1 MHRIATWMKL
11 LQGSLIVD
19 RFLYGYLIPVAVAF
33 LLLAVGVYFALESV
47 PLLLDIAR
55 GETVVQQPEI
65 AVGQQL
71 FKDVLQTVLAVAA
84 LAIAAFGYG
93 TYKILSSQIEEKV
106 WKDTERRYQLTTA
119 YHRVSL
125 AYVYWLLYQT
135 TDERTESAR
144 IYLNAAINHTRRTY
158 NDHVSGSNRHD
169 AEFETLAC
177 QIVNNLAYYVS
188 EEHHKFGSVELRK
201 RAECLSFVAW
211 LEERIN
217 NHPAY
222 AHDYLDTVET
232 VRRRFSTTSDN

>member
-1 MHRIATWMKL
+1 M
-11 LQGSLIVD
+11 D

-33 LLLAVGVYFALESV
+33 LLLAVGMYFVIESI
-47 PLLLDIAR
+47 PTLFDIVR
-55 GETVVQQPEI
+55 GSPIVQQPET
-65 AVGQQL
+65 AVDRQI

-93 TYKILSSQIEEKV
+93 TYKILSAQIEEKV

-135 TDERTESAR
+135 ADERTESAR

-158 NDHVSGSNRHD
+158 NDHVSGSNRRD

-188 EEHHKFGSVELRK
+188 EEHHKFGSVERRK
-201 RAECLSFVAW
+201 RAECLSFMDW

-232 VRRRFSTTSDN
+232 VRKRFSSTSDN

>member
-1 MHRIATWMKL
+1 M
-11 LQGSLIVD
+11 D
-19 RFLYGYLIPVAVAF
+19 RFLYGYVLPFAVAF
-33 LLLAVGVYFALESV
+33 LLLAVGMYFVLESI
-47 PLLLDIAR
+47 PTLFDIVR
-55 GETVVQQPEI
+55 GAPSVQQPEI
-65 AVGQQL
+65 AVDQQV

-93 TYKILSSQIEEKV
+93 TYKILSSQIEAKV
-106 WKDTERRYQLTTA
+106 RKDTERRYQLTTA

-135 TDERTESAR
+135 ANERAETAR
-144 IYLNAAINHTRRTY
+144 VYLDTAINHTRRTY
-158 NDHVSGSNRHD
+158 DDHVSGSNRSD

-188 EEHHKFGSVELRK
+188 EQHYKFGNVDLRK
-201 RAECLSFVAW
+201 QAECLSFVDW

-222 AHDYLDTVET
+222 ALDYLDTVET
-232 VRRRFSTTSDN
+232 VRKRFSTTSDK